1 MSLISGTK
9 ERLAADVNKYKT
21 LLAKT
26 RSHEESKDLAFKLS
40 LAEAKLK
47 ALNQKQAAPLGDD
60 HDEAIEVGYM
70 GELSDLE
77 PTFPR

>member
-1 MSLISGTK
+1 MKKIKEIEAAYEFNALETK

-47 ALNQKQAAPLGDD
+47 ALNQKQA
-60 HDEAIEVGYM
+60 
-70 GELSDLE
+70 
-77 PTFPR
+77 R